1 MAASQTNQTRRKS
14 KKWIWKLLFVVLIVG
29 VVASTAYADFTSD
42 RPTASFSE
50 IRKTLN
56 DNFYYCLLAL
66 LCFVGV
72 LFFETLKIND
82 MIHEL
87 TGKYRTKLSME
98 TAVFGK
104 YYDYVTPFGA
114 GGQPF
119 QAIHLAHN
127 GIPEGSATAIAITSF
142 FSSQVAFFLLA
153 VMSTA
158 LDCREVPEAVK
169 IVSYVGMGIGVIVP
183 IFTVLF
189 SLFPKVG
196 SAVIGFFIKVGHRLH
211 LIRDYEATREKTL
224 SVLLGNAESLR
235 RICTKPAVFCRVL
248 LYGIGEKLALYSIA
262 YFVLRF
268 FGFDIPANGFTE
280 WFLMIQICSFI
291 YAAVAFIPTPGNSG
305 AADGTFY
312 WLFCLSPLT
321 MESTLKAGMGFP
333 AMLTWR
339 IFAYYLF
346 LLVGSIVV
354 WRVSRRNKRAALAAA
369 PDSEPESTE

>member
-1 MAASQTNQTRRKS
+1 MEDTKPNSTERKS
-14 KKWIWKLLFVVLIVG
+14 KKWIWKTLFVVLIVG

-42 RPTASFSE
+42 RPMASLNE
-50 IRKTLN
+50 ILLTLREN
-56 DNFYYCLLAL
+56 YYYCLLAL
-66 LCFVGV
+66 LSFAGV
-72 LFFETLKIND
+72 LFFESLKLND

-87 TGKYRTKLSME
+87 TGKFRPKLSME
-98 TAVFGK
+98 AAVLGK
-104 YYDYVTPFGA
+104 YYDNVTPFGA

-119 QAIHLAHN
+119 QAIHLSRN
-127 GIPEGSATAIAITSF
+127 GVPEGAAAAIAITSF
-142 FSSQVAFFLLA
+142 FASQVAFFLIA

-169 IVSYVGMGIGVIVP
+169 IVSYVGMGLGVIVP

-189 SLFPKVG
+189 SLFPRVG
-196 SAVIGFFIKVGHRLH
+196 SAVVGFFIKLGYRLH
-211 LIRDYEATREKTL
+211 LVRDYDKTREKTL
-224 SVLLGNAESLR
+224 SVLIGNADSLR
-235 RICTKPAVFCRVL
+235 RIYKKPKVFCRVL

-291 YAAVAFIPTPGNSG
+291 YAAVTFIPTPGNSG

-339 IFAYYLF
+339 IFAYYMF
-346 LLVGSIVV
+346 LIVGSIVV
-354 WRVSRRNKRAALAAA
+354 WRISRRHKHAAQETA
-369 PDSEPESTE
+369 SQKVE

>member
-1 MAASQTNQTRRKS
+1 MANSPSNTTDKKS
-14 KKWIWKLLFVVLIVG
+14 KKWIWKTLFVVLIIG

-42 RPTASFSE
+42 RPTASLDE
-50 IRKTLN
+50 ILQTLR
-56 DNFYYCLLAL
+56 DNYYYCLLAL
-66 LCFVGV
+66 TCFVGV

-87 TGKYRTKLSME
+87 TGKFRLKLSME

-119 QAIHLAHN
+119 QAIHLARN

-158 LDCREVPEAVK
+158 LDCKEVPEAVK
-169 IVSYVGMGIGVIVP
+169 ILSYAGMGIGVIVP
-183 IFTVLF
+183 VLTVLF

-196 SAVIGFFIKVGHRLH
+196 SAVIGFFVKLGHKMH
-211 LIRDYEATREKTL
+211 LIRDYDATREKTL
-224 SVLLGNAESLR
+224 SVLHGNADSLR
-235 RICTKPAVFCRVL
+235 HICKKPKVFCRVL
-248 LYGIGEKLALYSIA
+248 LYGVGEKVSLYSIA

-354 WRVSRRNKRAALAAA
+354 WRISRRNKRAAQLA
-369 PDSEPESTE
+369 SEQTTE